1 MPMNPRLLK
10 PLAGGF
16 NPLLPLSISGLQLWL
31 DSSETSTL
39 TLNGSAPSQTVSEW
53 RDRRSGSNRLA
64 SQGNA
69 GNQPDYRPTGINNKP
84 TVFFKASSWMDTSGT
99 NFALT
104 QPCSYFVVF
113 RMPSSAASNTVFDTA
128 SGARQIC
135 QANAGTNVTSI
146 WAGTGFV
153 NTSTGRSVSE
163 VIAKAVI
170 VNGASSQAAVKSRTL
185 TTLASTPG
193 ANNSPTHFK
202 IGAFTNNTAS
212 LDGDIAELHVYSGAL
227 SAQNVRALMEYARS
241 KWGVTIA

>member
-1 MPMNPRLLK
+1 MPMNPRLLR

-16 NPLLPLSISGLQLWL
+16 NPLLPLSISGLELWL

-64 SQGNA
+64 SQA
-69 GNQPDYRPTGINNKP
+69 TAANQPDYRPTGINNKP

-99 NFALT
+99 NFALA
-104 QPCSYFVVF
+104 QPCSYFLVF
-113 RMPSSAASNTVFDTA
+113 RMPAAGINSTVFDGA
-128 SGARQIC
+128 SGVRHIS
-135 QANAGTNVTSI
+135 QANTIANVTNI

-153 NTSTGRSVSE
+153 NTSTGRSALE

-185 TTLASTPG
+185 ATLASTPG

-212 LDGDIAELHVYSGAL
+212 LEGDFAEFHVYSGAL
-227 SAQNVRALMEYARS
+227 SAQSVKALMEYARA
-241 KWGVTIA
+241 KWGVAIA